1 MIKCPEV
8 SPVALELFFLHRIA
22 YRNRQQF
29 GNRPGQLLLL
39 QPWIGAG
46 RTPAKIHPGVDTVV
60 IDAISIERAHCQNDH
75 LKSVQTKTARFP
87 GLPLQEYKQMK
98 L

>member
-1 MIKCPEV
+1 MVEFPEV

-22 YRNRQQF
+22 KRNRQQF

-39 QPWIGAG
+39 QLWIRTGRAPAAVHTGIGAVV
-46 RTPAKIHPGVDTVV
+46 VDT
-60 IDAISIERAHCQNDH
+60 ISIERAYCQSDH